1 VRDNSVHFDHIGLNV
16 ADLEAQATWYER
28 ALGLTRTLPFS
39 VPPIEL
45 TGLFLIDGN
54 GFALELIHR
63 PGSVAGMDAA
73 NPGEAALTRG
83 YGHFCLRVDDVDT
96 FFERLVAAGAEVAI
110 SPQESPEPGVRFAYV
125 RDPEGNLIEFH
136 DRKHPVR

>member
-1 VRDNSVHFDHIGLNV
+1 MHFDHIGLNV

-28 ALGLTRTLPFS
+28 ALGLTRTLTFS
-39 VPPIEL
+39 VPPIDL

-63 PGSVAGMDAA
+63 PGSVAGMDAPSPA
-73 NPGEAALTRG
+73 VAALTRG
-83 YGHFCLRVDDVDT
+83 YGHFCLRVDDVDA
-96 FFERLVAAGAEVAI
+96 FFERILAAGAEVAI
-110 SPQESPEPGVRFAYV
+110 APQESPEPGVRFAYV